1 MIKQK
6 NWETPCKF
14 SIRST
19 KETGSYAEGVPSTID
34 TIAEFG
40 KEIYMPVVV
49 IAELTFGFMKGAKQ
63 EDNEKNFSK
72 LSTNCNWYVLY
83 FIKFVFFIFWLSGNS
98 RG

>member
-1 MIKQK
+1 VRLVPDTNIYRL
-6 NWETPCKF
+6 
-14 SIRST
+14 IT
-19 KETGSYAEGVPSTID
+19 KCYRNPTVICGYSD

-72 LSTNCNWYVLY
+72 LSTNCN
-83 FIKFVFFIFWLSGNS
+83 
-98 RG
+98 